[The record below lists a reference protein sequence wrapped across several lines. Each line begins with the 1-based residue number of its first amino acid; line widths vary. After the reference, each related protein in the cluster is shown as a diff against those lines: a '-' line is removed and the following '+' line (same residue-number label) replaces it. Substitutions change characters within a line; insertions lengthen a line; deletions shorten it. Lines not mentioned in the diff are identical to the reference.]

1 MAGYAL
7 RRILSFIPLIWAIA
21 TITFFLMHTVPGG
34 PFDTEKPLPP
44 AAKAN
49 LEAKYDLD
57 GSLLDQYVAFLR
69 TLSKGDLGI
78 SFNQDRPVKDI
89 ISERLPK
96 TLQLGVCAFAFALA
110 GGLTLGIVAATNHN
124 RWPDYASVFIATVGA
139 AVPNFVVGVFLII
152 FFALK
157 LGWFDVIG
165 WEFGNPRTMVLPTVA
180 LGLLPLAFIAR
191 ITRASMLEVM
201 RQDYIR
207 TARSK
212 GVTERVVIMQHAI
225 RNALIPVLT
234 VAGPIFAGLITGSFV
249 VERFFAVGGV
259 GTAFVDAVSLRD
271 YGMIMGT
278 TLLYAMAIAV
288 VNLVVDLAYG
298 FADPRIRY

>member
-1 MAGYAL
+1 
-7 RRILSFIPLIWAIA
+7 
-21 TITFFLMHTVPGG
+21 
-34 PFDTEKPLPP
+34 
-44 AAKAN
+44 
-49 LEAKYDLD
+49 
-57 GSLLDQYVAFLR
+57 
-69 TLSKGDLGI
+69 
-78 SFNQDRPVKDI
+78 
-89 ISERLPK
+89 
-96 TLQLGVCAFAFALA
+96 
-110 GGLTLGIVAATNHN
+110 
-124 RWPDYASVFIATVGA
+124 
-139 AVPNFVVGVFLII
+139 
-152 FFALK
+152 
-157 LGWFDVIG
+157 
-165 WEFGNPRTMVLPTVA
+165 MVLPTVA